1 MRFKQFVIN
10 KWDIVVLLGCLI
22 GIYLL
27 FPSVTAL
34 EVDASIGENYIQIE
48 VTDFD
53 IAYNVTKDNERIYT
67 NVNYPVI
74 IFNNLTPNTPY
85 LIHIEDATNSIS
97 NVYRTKQLLVS
108 TSYSVMLFMS
118 LLLFFVSVIGNTPV
132 FKIGS
137 FLCGLLALFILMGET
152 TETFYLVGVGFYVA
166 GIIYSFSIDYRTF
179 KGDG

>member
-1 MRFKQFVIN
+1 MRFKQYEIN
-10 KWDIVVLLGCLI
+10 NWDIVVILGCLI

-34 EVDASIGENYIQIE
+34 ELDTTIGENYIQID
-48 VTDFD
+48 VTDFVS
-53 IAYNVTKDNERIYT
+53 AYNVTKDNERIYT
-67 NVNYPVI
+67 NVNYPTI

-85 LIHIEDATNSIS
+85 LIYIEDAIDSS
-97 NVYRTKQLLVS
+97 LNVYKTKQLLVS
-108 TSYSVMLFMS
+108 TSYSVMLFIS
-118 LLLFFVSVIGNTPV
+118 VLLFFVSVIGNTPV

-152 TETFYLVGVGFYVA
+152 TETFYLVGIGFYVA
-166 GIIYSFSIDYRTF
+166 GIIYSFSVDYKTY